1 MSIQDW
7 GAVGEIV
14 GAIAVVVTL
23 LYLAGQIRQN
33 TQVARSAARQAITQG
48 ATDFARNLTESG
60 ELTDLLHRSLD
71 GQALEPNEMLRVQA
85 FFYMTMRQYENIHY
99 QHLSGMLDEADWSGF
114 RENLKGLFGTT
125 LYYDYWGMEHQ
136 FYNPTFQ
143 GLVKQIISELQVEHG
158 VTSEV
163 TPEVDRFPK
172 YS

>member
-33 TQVARSAARQAITQG
+33 TQVARSATRQAITQG

-125 LYYDYWGMEHQ
+125 LCYDYWGMEHR

-143 GLVKQIISELQVEHG
+143 GLVKQIISELQVERG